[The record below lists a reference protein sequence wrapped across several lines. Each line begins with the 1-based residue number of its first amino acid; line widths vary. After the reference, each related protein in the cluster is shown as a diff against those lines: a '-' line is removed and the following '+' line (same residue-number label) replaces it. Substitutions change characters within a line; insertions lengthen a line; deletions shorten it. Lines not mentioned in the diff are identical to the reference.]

1 MHSAL
6 CSGVCAGVT
15 GRLVES
21 PGSCCNVRKSTH
33 AVDSHSFCRSRSSAL
48 KNLKQGPGL
57 IVVSRIAGS
66 EKFRVFFPL
75 REGGAGLLYPRA
87 FSSTSEESA
96 SQNGIVR
103 GEDGET
109 EAWGGFDEAKPSD
122 GGDQGQNFVHALH
135 EAASVFQSAMEEQE
149 SLTRGPWFAQKW
161 LGIDKNAWMRA
172 LAYQAAVHSLLQAVQ
187 EIAARG
193 EGRDRDIHI
202 LVQRSSMRQ
211 CAPLRDSIQQ
221 ELSTRDSSSDDWLW
235 LQQHPQA
242 VASFVSLL
250 EKDKRFAAVTSTGWE
265 GTAASP
271 SNASDVALLKLF
283 LTCSAAITK
292 LGATAVSCPLFTSLL
307 PEEIGR
313 QIQKLLEFMSIE
325 DIYKFSCSI
334 GFKRQFLD
342 NFGSRAAD
350 VQKWQANEREG
361 VFWINL
367 IQQLLCAALVREGV
381 HLKLQVTEGIED
393 LQQDLGLFGFFVALG
408 RSTRAY
414 LASRGVGD
422 SEESLA
428 SLLRYLDGGSVLFY
442 PQFARVSSYQLF
454 VEVVC
459 EEMEWLSFYPGSPPA
474 KSHNEHK
481 KVMSGVSKAEKQMAL
496 GVAIQ
501 MCSSWVG
508 SFGRYSTW
516 VLQPQGF
523 RGATFLE
530 KGQQRLEECFKV
542 YKLVG
547 SDGTP
552 IRDGSDG
559 KRSVTDSQKQDLE
572 GKANV
577 KRFEDNLLRTWDVPT
592 VTPLNM
598 SKIPADQMGLQEM
611 ERQLK
616 LFDEELQSVE
626 LAIHKLEMLLRES
639 ESNGSSERE
648 TLSAIRVDLRRIW
661 ALKREVE
668 SLELSLKAE
677 AGLLRKSFEVLNGKG
692 NADGRSDYE
701 ENDRR
706 STSLQSQNRENPIL
720 QGAANLGR
728 GLVNFIFPFSN
739 LKQEREDVSSSA
751 VSDDAWTPNYE
762 ATKLEAE
769 RADLILKEDEAIEQL
784 RGDLAALEDRIR
796 QAAVQAG
803 SERASSSGDMVRMS
817 NTSITSLNSG
827 FTEDGIDVSEVA
839 GTSGGVIGKS
849 IEKLK
854 DATSDAWRGTVLL
867 GSDVGVAVL
876 LLRRSVA
883 GQELTDREQKILM
896 RTVTDLASVIP
907 IAVLMLLPVT
917 AVGHAAILA
926 AIKKYVPG
934 LIPTAYGR
942 ERLDVLRR
950 LEQLKEL
957 ESENESDNREK
968 ATARQLNTISGR
980 KLD

>member
-616 LFDEELQSVE
+616 LFDE
-626 LAIHKLEMLLRES
+626 
-639 ESNGSSERE
+639 
-648 TLSAIRVDLRRIW
+648 
-661 ALKREVE
+661 
-668 SLELSLKAE
+668 
-677 AGLLRKSFEVLNGKG
+677 NGKG

-907 IAVLMLLPVT
+907 IAVLMLLP
-917 AVGHAAILA
+917 
-926 AIKKYVPG
+926 
-934 LIPTAYGR
+934 IPTAYGR

>member
-616 LFDEELQSVE
+616 LFDE
-626 LAIHKLEMLLRES
+626 
-639 ESNGSSERE
+639 
-648 TLSAIRVDLRRIW
+648 
-661 ALKREVE
+661 
-668 SLELSLKAE
+668 
-677 AGLLRKSFEVLNGKG
+677 NGKG